1 MGTDFGKNR
10 TSGRSCG
17 TWQLRYNGITFSA
30 VTSYRFYVTSDLAA
44 QKNGG
49 VAASFMFKR
58 ATEDSSGLECE
69 FYSKETSTNL
79 DLRPEIWVT
88 MKAYT

>member
-1 MGTDFGKNR
+1 
-10 TSGRSCG
+10 
-17 TWQLRYNGITFSA
+17 
-30 VTSYRFYVTSDLAA
+30 
-44 QKNGG
+44 
-49 VAASFMFKR
+49 MFKR